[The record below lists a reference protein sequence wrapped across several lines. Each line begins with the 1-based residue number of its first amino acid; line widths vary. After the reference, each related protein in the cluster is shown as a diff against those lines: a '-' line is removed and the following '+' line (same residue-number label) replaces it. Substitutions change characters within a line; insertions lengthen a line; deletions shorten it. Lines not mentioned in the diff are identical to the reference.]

1 MRVPLGDGWSL
12 WSVALLRG
20 AGFPF
25 ALLASAIKSEEAACA
40 AATHPGLRE
49 AIAWQNKNALIYGFD
64 RLKPGITMKKAERR
78 ALRQF
83 LRYLQRYAAKNDTI
97 GFFGPL
103 GWVRLLDTG
112 GGGSFEPADGLIDA
126 RLVCY
131 EPWAVRAI
139 LSSCAD
145 AVAKTPLRLAAQLRI
160 EGNSITG
167 PEHTFSIDAENAKL
181 LAAVDG
187 CTTREALIAGG
198 ALPEALERLVAL
210 GILQSA
216 PTVSVAAD
224 PGARYENSPALS
236 RFKGYLRSLE
246 QAAGNA
252 ERVCESLSALERD
265 FERTTGTAPTR
276 HPGRTYGGRTLVYH
290 DCRRQ
295 GALTLDSETLDPL
308 RDLLAFLGMVARGY
322 TYRIAGELASDMRR
336 IFRQTGRSRVTL
348 PQFWRL
354 TDHLFVSEQ
363 PEAVRCIS
371 QQLGADWSE
380 TFGDE
385 AEIDLARAKAL
396 LLPKW
401 RAPSPGWPGA
411 RHHSPDIMWAA
422 RDADALLAGR
432 ALPIVAEFHPGV
444 STFTTLSVLG
454 LCPMRDELEELWRE
468 DFPEPLVSPIPH
480 EVFAR
485 STQDARLAQSH
496 FHIDTGQGYESGIEG
511 ARVLRAADL
520 DIIDEAGRL
529 WAETTDRRHR
539 FDVMAIFERRIKL
552 RAAVAFPL
560 GPPGP
565 GPRRLVSGVVVRR
578 ASWVATPPAMPRDR
592 FRAQVRT
599 AFRNW
604 LSNLGVPD
612 RVFVAVEGEVKP
624 VFVDASSDLSLDV
637 LLSMLNGS
645 SIQMSEML
653 PASDGLWL
661 SDGCGAR
668 YTSEIR
674 FTMTDPAP
682 YDGDAAWSQEHREA
696 RL

>member
-1 MRVPLGDGWSL
+1 LSDGWSL
-12 WSVALLRG
+12 WSVALLR
-20 AGFPF
+20 ATGFPF
-25 ALLASAIKSEEAACA
+25 ALLESALESEEAACA

-49 AIAWQNKNALIYGFD
+49 AIAWQNRNALIYGID
-64 RLKPGITMKKAERR
+64 RLKPGGTMKKAERK

-103 GWVRLLDTG
+103 GWVRLLDSG
-112 GGGSFEPADGLIDA
+112 GGGSFQPADSLVDA
-126 RLVCY
+126 RLVSF
-131 EPWAVRAI
+131 EPWAARAI
-139 LSSCAD
+139 LASCAD
-145 AVAKTPLRLAAQLRI
+145 AVAKTPLRLGAHLRI
-160 EGNSITG
+160 EGHSITG
-167 PEHTFSIDAENAKL
+167 PERIFSVDAENARL

-187 CTTREALIAGG
+187 RTTKEALIAGG
-198 ALPEALERLVAL
+198 ASPEALERLVAL
-210 GILQSA
+210 GIVQTA

-224 PGARYENSPALS
+224 PGARYADSPALS
-236 RFKGYLRSLE
+236 RFNSYLRSLE

-252 ERVCESLSALERD
+252 EDVCESLSALDRD
-265 FERTTGTAPTR
+265 FETTTGTAPTR

-290 DCRRQ
+290 DCRRG
-295 GALTLDSETLDPL
+295 GALTLDSETLGPL
-308 RDLLAFLGMVARGY
+308 RDLLAFLGTVARGY

-336 IFRQTGRSRVTL
+336 IFREAGRSRLTL

-354 TDHLFVSEQ
+354 TDPLFLAEQ
-363 PEAVRCIS
+363 PEAVRRIA
-371 QQLGADWSE
+371 QRLGTDWSE

-396 LLPKW
+396 LLPRW

-422 RDADALLAGR
+422 RDSDALLSGR

-454 LCPMRDELEELWRE
+454 LCPVRDELEGLWRE

-480 EVFAR
+480 EAFAR
-485 STQDARLAQSH
+485 STQDARLAVSH

-511 ARVLRAADL
+511 AQVLRAADL

-529 WAETTDRRHR
+529 WAETTDKRHR

-565 GPRRLVSGVVVRR
+565 GPRRLIGGVVVRR

-592 FRAQVRT
+592 FRAGVRT
-599 AFRNW
+599 AFRDW
-604 LSNLGVPD
+604 LGNLGAPD

-624 VFVDASSDLSLDV
+624 VFVDASSDLSLDM
-637 LLSMLNGS
+637 LLSMLDGG

-674 FTMTDPAP
+674 LTMTDPAP
-682 YDGDAAWSQEHREA
+682 YDGDAVWAQEHREA
-696 RL
+696 RPGL